1 MNNILGKS
9 PYAIKE
15 KSVQVQPDAVKTD
28 YIPVPR
34 SVLKRYKDVTI
45 CVDVMFVCRVAI
57 LVSVSRSIHYGTVHG
72 LPSMKIPI
80 IEEAIKGIVKSY
92 AVRGFLVK
100 FIFVDLQFK
109 AIKDRGNIEGA
120 IVNIVS

>member
-9 PYAIKE
+9 PYAIKG
-15 KSVQVQPDAVKTD
+15 KSVRGQPDAVKTEH
-28 YIPVPR
+28 IPVPR
-34 SVLKRYKDVTI
+34 SILERYKDVTI
-45 CVDVMFVCRVAI
+45 CVDVMFVCQVAI
-57 LVSVSRSIHYGTVHG
+57 LVSVSQSIHYGTVHG

-80 IEEAIKGIVKSY
+80 MEEAIKGIVKSY

-109 AIKDRGNIEGA
+109 AIKDQGNIKGA